1 MPIGIVWTF
10 SGGDPRR
17 PHETLHLAVRHLDAV
32 DLAVPRA
39 QGVEARIELRH
50 PGRPRPSVEV
60 REPEVVPV
68 PLEVVLEQR
77 ELAQVEDRLV
87 CDATRP
93 AGRAEVTPSASRRPD
108 ELSRLVGQHPLG
120 GLLLDEEP

>member
-1 MPIGIVWTF
+1 M
-10 SGGDPRR
+10 
-17 PHETLHLAVRHLDAV
+17 
-32 DLAVPRA
+32 
-39 QGVEARIELRH
+39 
-50 PGRPRPSVEV
+50 EV
-60 REPEVVPV
+60 RETEVVPV

-87 CDATRP
+87 RDAARP
-93 AGRAEVTPSASRRPD
+93 AGRAELHPQRLRRPD